1 MTNQYRGFKHKNTT
15 SVQKKTEISTERKIL
30 DSEQTTQSKES
41 KLYHLNPN
49 NKSKS
54 KSKSKALLVAKQ
66 TDKSKI
72 KFESHGVCYLH
83 DWTKKNQN

>member
-1 MTNQYRGFKHKNTT
+1 
-15 SVQKKTEISTERKIL
+15 L

-49 NKSKS
+49 N